1 MSVRNLPIIA
11 LDFKSADEVHTFL
24 NKFNEP
30 LCVKIGMELF
40 YQTGPALIKSIKKRG
55 HDIFLDLKLH
65 DIPNTVSKAM
75 EGLARLDID
84 LVNVHAAGGI
94 KMMEE
99 AKKGLRKHNADIKII
114 AVTQLTSTTERQ
126 LHEEQ
131 NIQTSIEEAVL
142 NYARLTKKAGL
153 DGVVCSPLE
162 AKMISKEL
170 GSDFL
175 KVTPGTV
182 SYTHLTLPTKA

>member
-1 MSVRNLPIIA
+1 
-11 LDFKSADEVHTFL
+11 
-24 NKFNEP
+24 
-30 LCVKIGMELF
+30 
-40 YQTGPALIKSIKKRG
+40 
-55 HDIFLDLKLH
+55 
-65 DIPNTVSKAM
+65 M
-75 EGLARLDID
+75 EGLARLDVD

-142 NYARLTKKAGL
+142 NYARLTKKL
-153 DGVVCSPLE
+153 V
-162 AKMISKEL
+162 
-170 GSDFL
+170 
-175 KVTPGTV
+175 
-182 SYTHLTLPTKA
+182 